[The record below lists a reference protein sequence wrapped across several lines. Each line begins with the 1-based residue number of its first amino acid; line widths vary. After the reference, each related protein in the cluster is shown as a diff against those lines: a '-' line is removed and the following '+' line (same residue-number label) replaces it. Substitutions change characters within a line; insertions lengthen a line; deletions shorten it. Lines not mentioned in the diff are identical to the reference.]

1 MPPIFSTLLGARPQS
16 VNQHISVLL
25 GLPPSCIPL
34 IIAAKKR
41 ALEEEQAPP
50 AAKIPKAANRHRDRG
65 FMLNEMN
72 LKSDSDFR
80 AMFRMSRNGFNT
92 LLSKIESNMR
102 CFDSPIS
109 LTRAESSSGSSI
121 SKKARL
127 GATLRWLAGGSFHD
141 ICTEFGI
148 APGTFFNDEGPL
160 WDTIRAI
167 DDSFIIFLPAD
178 DPVILQ
184 NIASGFAAC
193 SRNHMKHCVSAIDG
207 WVMRTRKPTEK
218 EVENV
223 MAYRNY
229 HDCWGIVI
237 LAGCDSKT
245 RFNMWS
251 CKSTGSTNDSLAWQF
266 SQFKKDLESGIL
278 PMQWYVVG
286 DEAFSNT
293 QQFLVPWAGR
303 GLPAD
308 KDSFNYHL
316 SAMRQCI
323 ERAFGIL
330 TERWGIFW
338 RPVKCAFYKWTLI
351 ARTCAKLH
359 NFCLDQNEIKPSYRL
374 LKDMRR
380 KDTPRVYLNGNMN
393 NTVRRSSNGDTRK
406 NLTQYFNTA
415 GIIRPVHANTRK
427 L

>member
-1 MPPIFSTLLGARPQS
+1 MPPVFSTLLGAES
-16 VNQHISVLL
+16 TTHYLSDLL
-25 GLPPSCIPL
+25 GLPPSCISL
-34 IIAAKKR
+34 IMAAKKR
-41 ALEEEQAPP
+41 AREEEQSQIP
-50 AAKIPKAANRHRDRG
+50 AKCPKASNRHRDRG

-72 LKSDSDFR
+72 LKSDSDFK

-92 LLSKIESNMR
+92 LLSKIQRNMKS
-102 CFDSPIS
+102 CDSSIS
-109 LTRAESSSGSSI
+109 LTRAESSSGSPI

-148 APGTFFNDEGPL
+148 ATGTFFNDEGPI
-160 WDTIRAI
+160 WDTTIRAI
-167 DDSFIIFLPAD
+167 DDSFFIYLPAD
-178 DPVILQ
+178 DPIKLQ

-193 SRNHMKHCVSAIDG
+193 SKNHLTYCVSAIDG

-266 SQFKKDLESGIL
+266 SQFKKDLDSGKL

-338 RPVKCAFYKWTLI
+338 RPVKQMCF
-351 ARTCAKLH
+351 
-359 NFCLDQNEIKPSYRL
+359 
-374 LKDMRR
+374 
-380 KDTPRVYLNGNMN
+380 
-393 NTVRRSSNGDTRK
+393 
-406 NLTQYFNTA
+406 
-415 GIIRPVHANTRK
+415 
-427 L
+427 

>member
-1 MPPIFSTLLGARPQS
+1 MPPVFSTLLGAQPG
-16 VNQHISVLL
+16 NNYLAGLL

-34 IIAAKKR
+34 ILASRKR
-41 ALEEEQAPP
+41 ARDEQHAPLP
-50 AAKIPKAANRHRDRG
+50 PKSPKAANRHRDRG
-65 FMLNEMN
+65 FMLREMN
-72 LKSDSDFR
+72 LKSESDFK
-80 AMFRMSRNGFNT
+80 AMFRMSRDGFHT
-92 LLSKIESNMR
+92 LLSKIQINMKS
-102 CFDSPIS
+102 CDTPIAIS
-109 LTRAESSSGSSI
+109 RAESSSGSPI

-127 GATLRWLAGGSFHD
+127 GANLRWLAGGSFHD

-148 APGTFFNDEGPL
+148 ASGTFFNEDGPL

-167 DDSFIIFLPAD
+167 DDSFFIFLPAD
-178 DPVILQ
+178 DQTKLE
-184 NIASGFAAC
+184 NIAHGFSAC
-193 SRNHMKHCVSAIDG
+193 SRNHMNHCVSAIDG

-266 SQFKKDLESGIL
+266 SQFKKDLESGKL

-286 DEAFSNT
+286 DEAFTNT
-293 QQFLVPWAGR
+293 QQFLVPWSGR
-303 GLPAD
+303 GLAAD

-338 RPVKCAFYKWTLI
+338 RPVKCAFDKWTLL

-359 NFCLDQNEIKPSYRL
+359 NFCIDQNELKPSYRL

-380 KDTPRVYLNGNMN
+380 KDTPRVFLNGNN
-393 NTVRRSSNGDTRK
+393 ESADRRISTGDTRK
-406 NLTQYFNTA
+406 TLTQYFNTA
-415 GIIRPVHANTRK
+415 GIIRPAHANTRK